1 MVVPASQK
9 EKSPSLVLFVAK
21 EQGIQEHSGD
31 SLDTLFRP
39 LNENFQ
45 VIAQE
50 MEEKLRDELLRYV
63 IPTALRLPQI
73 RNVFFKNYTLRCLDC
88 LKMKLEWKTVF
99 FELGGDSISAIT
111 LVGMAREEHNLQ
123 IKVASLF
130 ANPTIH
136 EMAQTLE
143 FVTPESMQTWAPFSM
158 LKTSELQAITE
169 QAIEQCQVSRDQ
181 IEDIYGCISLQEGLM
196 SWSARN
202 PGSFQ
207 ARFIFRLPDTIDT
220 QKFHEAW
227 YKLRWFSSD
236 DGDVAAADP
245 MSYGTPLVRCIM
257 NNSCRQKNEAPIFT
271 LEKHH
276 ALFDKW
282 SYEQILQVVEAAY
295 ESRTVELF
303 QFAPF
308 VHHLST
314 VIPECRNAPVPG
326 IEKIVGPTIATLPVR
341 TVLDRN
347 DPIKVALTAMQAIRT
362 CSPETSTAC
371 DFQSLLVVQPFS
383 KNNQNPQTWLLKLGE
398 SLEDETKFCTY
409 VLTVICELD
418 VESVSVRAIFDA
430 AVLSLDKVNAMLEQL
445 EYLLTRLV
453 DSVKSQTLGEV
464 MDMWKLGSSVHDECK
479 VEQLNS

>member
-1 MVVPASQK
+1 
-9 EKSPSLVLFVAK
+9 
-21 EQGIQEHSGD
+21 
-31 SLDTLFRP
+31 
-39 LNENFQ
+39 
-45 VIAQE
+45 
-50 MEEKLRDELLRYV
+50 
-63 IPTALRLPQI
+63 
-73 RNVFFKNYTLRCLDC
+73 
-88 LKMKLEWKTVF
+88 
-99 FELGGDSISAIT
+99 
-111 LVGMAREEHNLQ
+111 
-123 IKVASLF
+123 
-130 ANPTIH
+130 
-136 EMAQTLE
+136 
-143 FVTPESMQTWAPFSM
+143 
-158 LKTSELQAITE
+158 
-169 QAIEQCQVSRDQ
+169 
-181 IEDIYGCISLQEGLM
+181 
-196 SWSARN
+196 
-202 PGSFQ
+202 
-207 ARFIFRLPDTIDT
+207 
-220 QKFHEAW
+220 
-227 YKLRWFSSD
+227 
-236 DGDVAAADP
+236 

-303 QFAPF
+303 QFAPK
-308 VHHLST
+308 VHDHATAL
-314 VIPECRNAPVPG
+314 IPFG
-326 IEKIVGPTIATLPVR
+326 Q
-341 TVLDRN
+341 
-347 DPIKVALTAMQAIRT
+347 TAMQAIRT